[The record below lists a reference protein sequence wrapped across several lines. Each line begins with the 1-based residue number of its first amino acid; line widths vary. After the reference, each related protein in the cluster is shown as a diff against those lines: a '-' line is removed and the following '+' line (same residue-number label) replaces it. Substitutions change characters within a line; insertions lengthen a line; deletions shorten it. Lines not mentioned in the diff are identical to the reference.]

1 MITGA
6 NSSLHLFEPQEGVE
20 RRFEV
25 PVNFPPAEMNV
36 LLLYDFNPHWTSSEK
51 EEVAEAHSRLTDALA
66 SAGYCIDLLPVVDQ
80 HFPQRLGSYDSKE
93 CVLFN
98 WCDGIPGLH
107 QSEWMVVR
115 QLEQMGFVF
124 TGSGSATLSLSYDK
138 YRVKEA
144 LDRGGVTTPRWRLYK
159 TSQENGWHDFPA
171 IVKPAFGHCSEW
183 LTSESVAMNEKEL
196 HDRISYLVDK
206 VGLPALVEDF
216 IDGRE
221 FHVSLWGN
229 GRVEML
235 PPAEMDFSAF
245 SDVHDRLCTYGAK
258 FIPDSVHYQNIRTVL
273 PSTLNEA
280 ELDELERVSMAA
292 YKAIGCRDYGR
303 IDLRLR
309 DGVFYVLDINP
320 NPDISE
326 DASMASCA
334 EHAGYSHGD
343 MAGYLIKLAAKRH
356 PVFGRKTAQHPVE
369 PRAVN

>member
-1 MITGA
+1 
-6 NSSLHLFEPQEGVE
+6 V
-20 RRFEV
+20 
-25 PVNFPPAEMNV
+25 
-36 LLLYDFNPHWTSSEK
+36 K
-51 EEVAEAHSRLTDALA
+51 EEVVEAHSRLTDALA

-80 HFPQRLGSYDSKE
+80 HFPQRLGSFDSKE

-159 TSQENGWHDFPA
+159 TSQENGWHEFPA

-221 FHVSLWGN
+221 FHVSPGATAAWRCSCGDGLL
-229 GRVEML
+229 RVQRRARSTVHL
-235 PPAEMDFSAF
+235 RRQVHPASM
-245 SDVHDRLCTYGAK
+245 
-258 FIPDSVHYQNIRTVL
+258 HYQNIRTVL
-273 PSTLNEA
+273 PSTLDEA

-326 DASMASCA
+326 DASMASAA

-356 PVFGRKTAQHPVE
+356 PVFGRKTAQHSVE

>member
-1 MITGA
+1 M
-6 NSSLHLFEPQEGVE
+6 
-20 RRFEV
+20 
-25 PVNFPPAEMNV
+25 PVNFSQAEMNV
-36 LLLYDFNPHWTSSEK
+36 LLLYDYNPQWTPNEK
-51 EEVAEAHSRLTDALA
+51 DEVAEAHSRLTGALS
-66 SAGYCIDLLPVVDQ
+66 SAGFSIDLLPVVDQ
-80 HFPQRLGSYDSKE
+80 HFPQRLSSYDSQD

-107 QSEWMVVR
+107 HSEYLVVR
-115 QLEQMGFVF
+115 QLEQLGFVF

-138 YRVKEA
+138 RQVKEI
-144 LDRGGVTTPRWRLYK
+144 LDRNGVPTPRWRLYNSSK
-159 TSQENGWHDFPA
+159 SNGWHEFPA
-171 IVKPAFGHCSEW
+171 IVKPAVGHCSEW

-196 HDRISYLVDK
+196 HDRISYLVDD

-229 GRVEML
+229 GRVSML

-245 SDVHDRLCTYGAK
+245 SDVHDRLCTYDAK
-258 FIPDSVHYQNIRTVL
+258 FSPGSVHYENIHTVL
-273 PSTLNEA
+273 PSSLCEA
-280 ELDELERVSMAA
+280 ELAELERVCMAA

-326 DASMASCA
+326 DASMASAA
-334 EHAGYSHGD
+334 EHAGYSHGE
-343 MAGYLIKLAAKRH
+343 MAEYLIKLASKRH
-356 PVFGRKTAQHPVE
+356 PVFGKKAASKAH
-369 PRAVN
+369 

>member
-1 MITGA
+1 MITGV
-6 NSSLHLFEPQEGVE
+6 NRSLHLFESQEGVE

-144 LDRGGVTTPRWRLYK
+144 LDRGGVTTPRWRLSK
-159 TSQENGWHDFPA
+159 T
-171 IVKPAFGHCSEW
+171 
-183 LTSESVAMNEKEL
+183 
-196 HDRISYLVDK
+196 
-206 VGLPALVEDF
+206 
-216 IDGRE
+216 
-221 FHVSLWGN
+221 
-229 GRVEML
+229 
-235 PPAEMDFSAF
+235 
-245 SDVHDRLCTYGAK
+245 
-258 FIPDSVHYQNIRTVL
+258 
-273 PSTLNEA
+273 
-280 ELDELERVSMAA
+280 
-292 YKAIGCRDYGR
+292 
-303 IDLRLR
+303 
-309 DGVFYVLDINP
+309 
-320 NPDISE
+320 
-326 DASMASCA
+326 
-334 EHAGYSHGD
+334 
-343 MAGYLIKLAAKRH
+343 
-356 PVFGRKTAQHPVE
+356 
-369 PRAVN
+369 